1 MKKVGFWAFIL
12 LMIGGC
18 SHKNITK
25 DGGDMSSASVD
36 TIEKTVKVRGG
47 STQAFVLKTTAFK
60 MSGDYS
66 NNVAVRVGKDG
77 RLSYYPA
84 PGDISLSSAPVA
96 LVDGWWLDRQ
106 GIGKGYQFTRYTFE
120 EYSQLKETPSAET
133 LLESVIP
140 GAVVTS
146 TRQLSVPASEAMD
159 RLDEIK
165 RELSE

>member
-1 MKKVGFWAFIL
+1 
-12 LMIGGC
+12 
-18 SHKNITK
+18 
-25 DGGDMSSASVD
+25 MSSASVD
-36 TIEKTVKVRGG
+36 TIEKTVKVKGG
-47 STQAFVLKTTAFK
+47 GTQAFVLKATAFK

-66 NNVAVRVGKDG
+66 NNVRVGKDG

-84 PGDISLSSAPVA
+84 PGDISLSSAPVP